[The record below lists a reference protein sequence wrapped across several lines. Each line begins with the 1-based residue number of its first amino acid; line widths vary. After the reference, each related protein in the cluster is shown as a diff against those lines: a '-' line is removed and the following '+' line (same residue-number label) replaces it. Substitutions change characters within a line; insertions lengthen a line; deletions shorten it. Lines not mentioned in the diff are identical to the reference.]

1 MYRPGATNG
10 APKAK
15 ERAPPAGGNALVT
28 FDAQLAKQQ
37 EEAQLAKE
45 RPKPRNDYLDCYTGP
60 KVKWEDTGLYKALV
74 KSQDIEEELTKIRNL
89 IRKRTDPGYDPDDEE
104 DFKVAPVR
112 KFDSKADYYKLLD
125 VDDFASVKDIKGA
138 YKKLALLYHPDKNRD
153 KKPDKLREM
162 QDEFEKI
169 QEAYEILSDRAT
181 RRQYDRVRFD
191 EARAKSQ
198 GMNSSFYSQKTN
210 TDSSFWG
217 RWSGEQK
224 EAGGKMQVKTKA
236 TKLPKAA
243 DLRLEVKISLEKAL
257 RGGLKIR
264 EVKRDRM
271 QRAFGGTSQT
281 LKTVNIKIDPGQAD
295 GTEYRLPGDGHW
307 PSFNVSPGD
316 LVVVFRH
323 KAHAFLRQADGSKG
337 ALQLAVPLQ
346 VRAKASEPTVAV
358 WSPTFKGSMVL
369 LRFKNPLL
377 DLAPSKA
384 CNVTF
389 VLEGEGLP
397 LPEAPTKRGPLAITV
412 HVQLEGPALVP
423 SFNSTSSKETLLRRH
438 VKHYNHQGTMRVN
451 MSNPFAIGL
460 PVRKY
465 MALDAKER
473 GGTKVFLPSV
483 VVIWESS
490 KEIDLVAFNQAAAAL
505 GFHAMQRP
513 QTYGWCC
520 NVHLLL
526 RALPYHHT
534 TLHDDDLADDD
545 GEDVVIANDVVKP
558 KTSRAP
564 RKRTEVQD
572 FLLRFDLGP
581 PEGFNDDDEI
591 EAEDDDH
598 FGAVASVGQPGQH
611 EVEVKVEVG
620 EEEGEEEKELTRL
633 IREKQSDLD
642 QAKRHWVERKERI
655 SGERQ
660 EEEGQLRELLEK
672 DKKRELERVE
682 REMNG
687 LRSNFEFQ
695 LQAEKKWV
703 DEFMQTHN
711 YQNQWVCVFKPA
723 MVVRSKPQEDGPI
736 SRRLV
741 FDEVVKAKTWKVTD
755 DYWIQ
760 LETDEWALTWHK
772 THGQLL
778 QRWFNAEQPRFMDLQ
793 AKIEERRKIRNETF
807 VAYRR
812 KKKEV
817 EEWSIPPG
825 PSEEEKCEIED
836 EESEQL
842 HFLMEPILKELKNY
856 KRRLREL
863 RQKRSEA
870 VAERQRKV
878 DGFMANAPL
887 PQGFEESLAEVSQEP
902 MAPVEVTKRP
912 WEETKQ
918 AADKA
923 FKDKDWNTALSL
935 YTKAL
940 EDADLDSLN
949 RATLLSNRALCY
961 NRLFEWTKSLEDA
974 IDATVLEEEW
984 PKGWLRRATAELRL
998 AKTREALASL
1008 KRGFS
1013 CAGKTAGQFLAL
1025 TTECEAALYNDK
1037 LDEVD
1042 VPDHAT
1048 GRIAKFKEDGDGAFK
1063 QSNYGVA
1070 VLCYTRA
1077 LYHRSMMES
1086 KDEAVVLSNRS
1097 ACFLKL
1103 DLAKEALA
1111 DALAAS
1117 EKDPLWSKCLV
1128 RAGQACLQ
1136 LDDFK
1141 FAYQNFAKA
1150 RRLDEHYEAANDGV
1164 NSCLQKIIRWEY
1176 SAAAKRWSRFAQDRQ
1191 RPREKL
1197 RVWALS
1203 DVFFDQHGV
1212 PEWCKSLSSSFFRD
1226 DVLMLAGNLADS
1238 LPQLR
1243 FALTV
1248 LKSKFRRIFYVPGNH
1263 DLWVR
1268 RVTLSS
1274 IMKGEQVKDE
1284 RDMGDSISKFLE
1296 VLQVCDEMGIETAPA
1311 EVAAGIFVL
1320 PMFSWY
1326 SRDFVSKALRQQ
1338 HASATDA
1345 DAKVTIDQWIQWP
1358 FQCGADD
1365 AWKFFMRMNEA
1376 SLRATLVAKTSFERF
1391 CDQPAQVLTMT
1402 HFLTRPE
1409 LSFDWT
1415 IPGIWDHIGCEG
1427 LDEQVRAIG
1436 SDCHVYGRA
1445 CMGHQVQEIDGLSYV
1460 HNYIGSTDQHRPG
1473 MAPFCIFDNGTV
1485 LPTEQPTQ
1493 ANGFNFQPLARP
1505 EEPPRRTFGG
1515 G

>member
-1 MYRPGATNG
+1 
-10 APKAK
+10 
-15 ERAPPAGGNALVT
+15 
-28 FDAQLAKQQ
+28 
-37 EEAQLAKE
+37 
-45 RPKPRNDYLDCYTGP
+45 
-60 KVKWEDTGLYKALV
+60 
-74 KSQDIEEELTKIRNL
+74 
-89 IRKRTDPGYDPDDEE
+89 
-104 DFKVAPVR
+104 
-112 KFDSKADYYKLLD
+112 
-125 VDDFASVKDIKGA
+125 
-138 YKKLALLYHPDKNRD
+138 
-153 KKPDKLREM
+153 
-162 QDEFEKI
+162 
-169 QEAYEILSDRAT
+169 
-181 RRQYDRVRFD
+181 
-191 EARAKSQ
+191 
-198 GMNSSFYSQKTN
+198 
-210 TDSSFWG
+210 
-217 RWSGEQK
+217 
-224 EAGGKMQVKTKA
+224 
-236 TKLPKAA
+236 
-243 DLRLEVKISLEKAL
+243 
-257 RGGLKIR
+257 
-264 EVKRDRM
+264 
-271 QRAFGGTSQT
+271 
-281 LKTVNIKIDPGQAD
+281 
-295 GTEYRLPGDGHW
+295 
-307 PSFNVSPGD
+307 
-316 LVVVFRH
+316 
-323 KAHAFLRQADGSKG
+323 
-337 ALQLAVPLQ
+337 
-346 VRAKASEPTVAV
+346 
-358 WSPTFKGSMVL
+358 
-369 LRFKNPLL
+369 LL

-384 CNVTF
+384 CNITF
-389 VLEGEGLP
+389 ILEGEGLP
-397 LPEAPTKRGPLAITV
+397 IPNTPMKRGPLAITV
-412 HVQLEGPALVP
+412 HVQLDGPALVP
-423 SFNSTSSKETLLRRH
+423 SFNSSCCKETLLRRH
-438 VKHYNHQGTMRVN
+438 VKHYNHQGTLRVTLT
-451 MSNPFAIGL
+451 NPRAATL

-465 MALDAKER
+465 VAVEAKER
-473 GGTKVFLPSV
+473 AGAKVPFPCV
-483 VVIWESS
+483 VVVWESS
-490 KEIDLVAFNQAAAAL
+490 KDTDLVAFAQAAAAL
-505 GFHAMQRP
+505 GHHAVENP
-513 QTYGWCC
+513 QGYGWCC
-520 NVHLLL
+520 NVQLLP
-526 RALPYHHT
+526 RALPYAHT
-534 TLHDDDLADDD
+534 ALSDAELA
-545 GEDVVIANDVVKP
+545 EDVAGPMATVKP
-558 KTSRAP
+558 GTATAETTKPRATL
-564 RKRTEVQD
+564 TEVQE

-581 PEGFNDDDEI
+581 PEGFHDLPEP
-591 EAEDDDH
+591 EEELAAATTL
-598 FGAVASVGQPGQH
+598 GAPGQSTA
-611 EVEVKVEVG
+611 EVTVDLQEA
-620 EEEGEEEKELTRL
+620 EGEEEKELTRL

-642 QAKRHWVERKERI
+642 QVKRQWVERKERL

-703 DEFMQTHN
+703 DEFMQNNN

-723 MVVRSKPQEDGPI
+723 MVIRNKPQEDGPI
-736 SRRLV
+736 TRRV
-741 FDEVVKAKTWKVTD
+741 MFDEVVKAKTWKVTED
-755 DYWIQ
+755 HWIQ

-772 THGQLL
+772 VHGQLL
-778 QRWFNAEQPRFMDLQ
+778 QRWFNAEQHRFRDLQ
-793 AKIEERRKIRNETF
+793 AKIDERRKVRNETF

-812 KKKEV
+812 KKKEI

-825 PSEEEKCEIED
+825 PSAEEKCEIED
-836 EESEQL
+836 EECEQL
-842 HFLMEPILKELKNY
+842 HFLMEPIVKELKGY

-863 RQKRSEA
+863 RQKRVEA
-870 VAERQRKV
+870 AVERQRKV
-878 DGFMANAPL
+878 DGFLSNAPL
-887 PQGFEESLAEVSQEP
+887 PKGFEESLEAPEEQTVPTPEVE
-902 MAPVEVTKRP
+902 KRP

-935 YTKAL
+935 YSKAL
-940 EDADLDSLN
+940 QSQELEALQ

-961 NRLFEWTKSLEDA
+961 NRLFEWNKSLEDA
-974 IDATVLEEEW
+974 VDATVLEAEW

-998 AKTREALASL
+998 AKTREALSSL

-1037 LDEVD
+1037 MDEVD
-1042 VPDHAT
+1042 VPDHAV
-1048 GRIAKFKEDGDGAFK
+1048 GRIAKFKEEGDGAFK

-1086 KDEAVVLSNRS
+1086 KEEAVVLSNRS
-1097 ACFLKL
+1097 AGFLKL
-1103 DLAKEALA
+1103 DLANEALA

-1117 EKDPLWSKCLV
+1117 EKDQLWSKPLV
-1128 RAGQACLQ
+1128 RAGQAALQ

-1141 FAYQNFAKA
+1141 AAYQNFAKA

-1164 NSCLQKIIRWEY
+1164 QSCLQKIIRWEY
-1176 SAAAKRWSRFAQDRQ
+1176 SAAARRWSRFAQDRQ
-1191 RPREKL
+1191 RPREGL

-1296 VLQVCDEMGIETAPA
+1296 VLQVCDDLGIETAPA

-1326 SRDFVSKALRQQ
+1326 SRDFISKALRQQ
-1338 HASATDA
+1338 HASASDA

-1376 SLRATLVAKTSFERF
+1376 SLRATLVAKTAFERF
-1391 CDQPAQVLTMT
+1391 CDQPAQVLTTT

-1415 IPGIWDHIGCEG
+1415 VPGIWDHIGCEG
-1427 LDEQVRAIG
+1427 LDEQVRTIS

-1473 MAPFCIFDNGTV
+1473 MAPFCIFDQGTV
-1485 LPTEQPTQ
+1485 LPAVQPQQ
-1493 ANGFNFQPLARP
+1493 AKGFNFQPIPRP
-1505 EEPPRRTFGG
+1505 EEPPRRPFGG